1 MSDISNLDQHNNMLA
16 RDDRRR
22 SFNLGNRLWHSDSS
36 FKSVSAKYSLL
47 SARIIPSAGGNTE
60 FADMRAAYDALDP
73 EIKAEIEDLITEH
86 SLLFSRGQLGFT
98 DFTAEER
105 VKFAPVRHRLVRTN
119 PTTGRKSLFLSS
131 HIGGIVG
138 WPVPEAMAFVRD
150 LAEHATQRQ
159 FVYAHTWRQHDLV
172 MWDNRQT
179 MHRARRYKETS
190 EVRDMRRTTLEAVA
204 GRGRPRKRH
213 VPDILSM
220 AAEDILAE
228 ATWQNISWRTGT
240 KGKLKARFAAIRVR
254 IADGPPQQ
262 IRDKGQQ
269 HLPGEEAWLIGEHR
283 VSGEKKYYLANL
295 PARTDLRTLAA
306 TIKARW
312 ICEQA
317 HQQLKEELG
326 LDHFEGRSWQGL
338 HRHALMTMIAYAF
351 LQHRRLAKARR
362 KK

>member
-1 MSDISNLDQHNNMLA
+1 MTLSIRAIDPVSRSFFAGEVSGIDITQPLSPSEVAAIAAGMDQYGVLVFHDQRLTDETQLDFSRNFGALEQATGDIAQGHERRLSMDVNDISNLDRNNQVLA

-22 SFNLGNRLWHSDSS
+22 LFGLGNRLWHSDSS

-179 MHRARRYKETS
+179 
-190 EVRDMRRTTLEAVA
+190 
-204 GRGRPRKRH
+204 
-213 VPDILSM
+213 
-220 AAEDILAE
+220 
-228 ATWQNISWRTGT
+228 
-240 KGKLKARFAAIRVR
+240 
-254 IADGPPQQ
+254 
-262 IRDKGQQ
+262 
-269 HLPGEEAWLIGEHR
+269 
-283 VSGEKKYYLANL
+283 
-295 PARTDLRTLAA
+295 
-306 TIKARW
+306 
-312 ICEQA
+312 
-317 HQQLKEELG
+317 
-326 LDHFEGRSWQGL
+326 
-338 HRHALMTMIAYAF
+338 
-351 LQHRRLAKARR
+351 
-362 KK
+362 